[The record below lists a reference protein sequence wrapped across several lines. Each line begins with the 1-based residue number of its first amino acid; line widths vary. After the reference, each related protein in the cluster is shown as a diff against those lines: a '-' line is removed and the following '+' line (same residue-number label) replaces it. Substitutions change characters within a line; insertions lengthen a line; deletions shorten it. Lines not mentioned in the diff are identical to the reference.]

1 MEKEDKIKMF
11 QSELNLIHDDD
22 IREQVTDA
30 IEDIDDYFFSIP
42 ASSTGKYHPAFAL
55 GDGGLVR
62 HTKACVKIAVELLT
76 LEMFQSLLQY
86 HVIII
91 AALIFHDCKK
101 NGDGEKYTKS
111 NHPLLACDFLI
122 KNIKIRIGLC
132 SKIVPLI
139 QSHMGQWNTDF
150 KTGKVILPKP
160 ITPLEKF
167 VHLCDY
173 LASRKFIEIKF
184 E

>member
-11 QSELNLIHDDD
+11 QSELNLIYDEN
-22 IREQVTDA
+22 IREQVRNGIA
-30 IEDIDDYFFSIP
+30 QIDDYFFKIP

-62 HTKACVKIAVELLT
+62 HTKACVKIAVELLR

-86 HVIII
+86 NDIII
-91 AALIFHDCKK
+91 SALIFHDCKK

-111 NHPLLACDFLI
+111 DHPLLACEFLVN
-122 KNIKIRIGLC
+122 NIYIGTSLC
-132 SKIVPLI
+132 CKIVPLI
-139 QSHMGQWNTDF
+139 KSHMGQWNTDF
-150 KTGKVILPKP
+150 KTGKEILPKP
-160 ITPLEKF
+160 LTPLQKF

-173 LASRKFIEIKF
+173 LASRKFLEIKF